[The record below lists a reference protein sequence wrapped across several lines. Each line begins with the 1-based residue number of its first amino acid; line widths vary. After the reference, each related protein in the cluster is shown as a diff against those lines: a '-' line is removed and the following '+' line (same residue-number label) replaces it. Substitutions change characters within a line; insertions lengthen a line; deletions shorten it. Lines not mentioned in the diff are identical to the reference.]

1 MKRLLVAIAKLYG
14 MTEEQI
20 KSMNYDNLEVM
31 VNNDFASAHNS
42 YINCIVVNHMDY
54 ELYLELFF
62 MIHEHEKEMFSDF
75 PNDLSCKFA
84 YSIVKYILKQK
95 EKLVRKF
102 FELKPIGN
110 YCELVRTAIDEKCND
125 QNMVRENDNCDC
137 RYKGM
142 PKVEIKR
149 ISTAD
154 AILQCAEDDNRFIRP
169 AAKVATLLLEPIPD
183 SMVMCITNFVND
195 MDLFCHKVNSQEMH
209 DFFNGKEGICLQMK
223 RNTLVSFF
231 FLQLAKNF
239 IFKKEWAS
247 IIATNK
253 MLISYSGTRFADAHH
268 LTASAS
274 RIENKK
280 RELLRETEKR
290 IYDFVEGLYKEL
302 KCRK

>member
-14 MTEEQI
+14 MTEEQS

-142 PKVEIKR
+142 PKVEINR
-149 ISTAD
+149 
-154 AILQCAEDDNRFIRP
+154 ILQIPFDMRSVIP
-169 AAKVATLLLEPIPD
+169 AICGHSFFKYFYG
-183 SMVMCITNFVND
+183 C
-195 MDLFCHKVNSQEMH
+195 KVNVLNRYLGRQTV
-209 DFFNGKEGICLQMK
+209 FFC
-223 RNTLVSFF
+223 
-231 FLQLAKNF
+231 
-239 IFKKEWAS
+239 
-247 IIATNK
+247 
-253 MLISYSGTRFADAHH
+253 
-268 LTASAS
+268 
-274 RIENKK
+274 
-280 RELLRETEKR
+280 
-290 IYDFVEGLYKEL
+290 
-302 KCRK
+302 